1 MADQWDFEDDDDLD
15 EGSDGGSRPAS
26 GPADLRKA
34 YRKAV
39 RDLKAANDQLEQQA
53 QALRS
58 RSIKDALAAKG
69 LNPKLA
75 ALIPPTVESTD
86 EAVTAW
92 VGEFSELFAPV
103 PGVAGES
110 AAVEGQ
116 TGHPAGQQFYTP
128 EEVAQA
134 TVAGSP
140 AGVAPVTSGAADMA
154 ARISAATS
162 QDELMKAIL
171 AGQQ

>member
-53 QALRS
+53 KALRS

-75 ALIPPTVESTD
+75 ALVDQVERESRRKFF
-86 EAVTAW
+86 
-92 VGEFSELFAPV
+92 EFGNNLPD
-103 PGVAGES
+103 VARGYRDFLAFQGREKPI
-110 AAVEGQ
+110 Q
-116 TGHPAGQQFYTP
+116 MAG
-128 EEVAQA
+128 
-134 TVAGSP
+134 
-140 AGVAPVTSGAADMA
+140 
-154 ARISAATS
+154 
-162 QDELMKAIL
+162 K
-171 AGQQ
+171 